1 MLKEM
6 LEDNIKDHWLQE
18 YRKELNKFSTDDQ
31 KDFLVML
38 EDFKNKLI
46 AFSNKG
52 HKKVYLSLEKELNEI
67 YEQHKFEN
75 LFKLYFKS
83 ENLGLEFFKL
93 DWVENGKCFRKFFV
107 EF

>member
-1 MLKEM
+1 M
-6 LEDNIKDHWLQE
+6 LEDNIKNHWLQE

-52 HKKVYLSLEKELNEI
+52 HNRFFLSLPSKTNEI

-75 LFKLYFKS
+75 LFELYFKS
-83 ENLGLEFFKL
+83 ENLKWSFLKL
-93 DWVENGKCFRKFFV
+93 DIVEDGKCFRKFFV